1 MRLIVKVGG
10 SLLTDQELLHKIVGQ
25 LVQLKNKDLE
35 FIIVHGGGKQIKY
48 YLNKLQLQS
57 EFKNGLR
64 VTTPQTMEVVQMVL
78 AGLVNKN
85 IVAAFSKFSIPAVG
99 LCGADGESFIA
110 QKHWD
115 SAGNGTGFDYGQ
127 VGEVVQGNPT
137 LINLL
142 ISHNFIPV
150 IACVGLGIDGSY
162 YNVNADEM
170 ASAVAILCDADRL
183 IFLTDVPGILDS
195 NKKLIPN
202 LNSRQLNELRSNN
215 VVTEGMLPKTR
226 ACDRAL
232 KEGISKIHIVDGKEI
247 DCLLRLISFEEQI
260 GTTIQ

>member
-1 MRLIVKVGG
+1 MRLIVKIGG
-10 SLLTDQELLHKIVGQ
+10 SLLTSQELLNKIVGQ
-25 LVQLKNKDLE
+25 VVQLKNENLE

-48 YLNKLQLQS
+48 YLNELHLKS

-85 IVAAFSKFSIPAVG
+85 IVAEFSKFNIPAVG
-99 LCGADGESFIA
+99 LCGSDGKSFIA
-110 QKHWD
+110 QKYWD
-115 SAGNGTGFDYGQ
+115 SAENETGLDYGQ

-142 ISHNFIPV
+142 VSHNFIPV
-150 IACVGLGIDGSY
+150 IACVGLGVDGSHF
-162 YNVNADEM
+162 NVNADEM
-170 ASAVAILCDADRL
+170 ASAVAILCNADRL

-195 NKKLIPN
+195 NKKVIPN
-202 LNSRQLNELRSNN
+202 LNSRKLEELRSNN
-215 VVTEGMLPKTR
+215 VVTERMLPKTR

-232 KEGISKIHIVDGKEI
+232 KEGISKIHIIGGREI
-247 DCLLRLISFEEQI
+247 DCLLRLISFEEKI
-260 GTTIQ
+260 GTTIH